1 MDNNLQDTANV
12 PSEEANVNIPKVNSE
27 KKRLPRTIHQEPA
40 EKREEPVELQGQW
53 THVPEPQMEYE

>member
-40 EKREEPVELQGQW
+40 EKREEPVELQG
-53 THVPEPQMEYE
+53 